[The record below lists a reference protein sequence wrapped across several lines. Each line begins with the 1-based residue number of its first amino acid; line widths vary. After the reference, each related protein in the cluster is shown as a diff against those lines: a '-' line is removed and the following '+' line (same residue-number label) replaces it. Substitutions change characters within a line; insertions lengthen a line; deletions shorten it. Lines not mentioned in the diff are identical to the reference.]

1 MNDRGRRGNHGA
13 LAADH
18 RLARK
23 REKTP
28 PTLGWPA
35 ADEFST
41 LPSHPTPVTPVML
54 LIAIF
59 SVTVLLLCWLCY
71 SGESKR

>member
-1 MNDRGRRGNHGA
+1 LADRQRP
-13 LAADH
+13 
-18 RLARK
+18 ARK

-35 ADEFST
+35 ARRF
-41 LPSHPTPVTPVML
+41 PTFRPPPHPVTPVML